1 MRIVSLL
8 PSGTELVCAL
18 GLRDQLVGVSHECDF
33 PESVASL
40 PRLTSS
46 ILAHGLTPA
55 EIDAAVA
62 KAKLEARPL
71 YAVDGARLSAL
82 APDLIVTQGVCTVC
96 AVTPETIGS
105 SLELLPVDL
114 ATSAPV
120 LSLTGG
126 SWEGIRRDIQ
136 QLAEATGTE
145 ATATA
150 LLADLDA
157 RWARLDGRAPPAS
170 KPRVVMLEWPE
181 PPWFGGHWVPEQVA
195 VAGGIDPLGQP
206 GLPSGR
212 TTLAAIQE
220 ADPDVICGIACGYG
234 VGENE
239 AHLRTLIT
247 QPGWSELR
255 AVKSGQ
261 VWALD
266 ANGCFSRP
274 GPRVVDGA
282 ELLATLLRGDAPD
295 PARAR
300 RV

>member
-33 PESVASL
+33 PADVAHL
-40 PRLTSS
+40 PRLTAS
-46 ILAHGLTPA
+46 ILDHGLSPA

-62 KAKLEARPL
+62 AASLEKRPL
-71 YAVDGARLSAL
+71 YTVDGAQLSAL
-82 APDLIVTQGVCTVC
+82 APDLIVTQGVCSVC
-96 AVTPETIGS
+96 AVTEQTIGT
-105 SLELLPVDL
+105 SLALLPVEL
-114 ATSAPV
+114 ATHAPV
-120 LSLTGG
+120 LSLSGG
-126 SWEGIRRDIQ
+126 SWAGIRRDIQ
-136 QLAEATGTE
+136 QLGDATGTQ
-145 ATATA
+145 ARAAA
-150 LLADLDA
+150 LLDDLDV
-157 RWARLDGRAPPAS
+157 RWARLDAIPKAEGA
-170 KPRVVMLEWPE
+170 PRVVMLEWPE

-212 TTLAAIQE
+212 TTLAAIQD
-220 ADPDVICGIACGYG
+220 ADPDVICGIACGFG
-234 VGENE
+234 TAENE
-239 AHLRTLIT
+239 AHLRALLT

-255 AVKSGQ
+255 AVKARQ

-282 ELLATLLRGDAPD
+282 ELLATLLRGDTPD
-295 PARAR
+295 GDRAR
-300 RV
+300 RL